1 MQHIDVNSQNVPK
14 TVEVSKQQYTD
25 KSVDVP
31 TAMQRQ
37 VTITHRLCSKLRKHD
52 WNLWCR
58 RQTSSL
64 MNERKETLSNSNDSG
79 QRFEGYRSQ
88 YSDKASDASG
98 VSRTP

>member
-14 TVEVSKQQYTD
+14 NVEVSKQQYTD
-25 KSVDVP
+25 MSVDVP
-31 TAMQRQ
+31 AEMQRQ
-37 VTITHRLCSKLRKHD
+37 DGAENGESTAG
-52 WNLWCR
+52 
-58 RQTSSL
+58 SSL